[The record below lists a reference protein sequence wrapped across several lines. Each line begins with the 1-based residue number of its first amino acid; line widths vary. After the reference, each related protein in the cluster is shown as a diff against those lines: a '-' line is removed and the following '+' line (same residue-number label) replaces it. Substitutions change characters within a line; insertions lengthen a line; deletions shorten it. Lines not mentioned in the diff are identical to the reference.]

1 MDRRNK
7 ICSTMNKTD
16 VAREYRVKFGME
28 MPTLKLARIM
38 YGENKLLFSNVDHAR
53 TALRSLEGKSGCG
66 ASLKKDKGAFD
77 IKERPRNPY
86 NLPKSEEVIWEP
98 YRLNFKRIG
107 VLSDI
112 HIPYHNIDALS
123 VAIEYLKQRSIDC
136 LLLNGDALDFFG
148 LSKYCKDPKKR
159 GFAYELDT
167 WKAMFE
173 IFEKEFN
180 CPIVYKLGNHEERYE
195 HFLWQKAGE
204 LVGVDEFEIENLL
217 KARARG
223 ITVIKDKQ
231 IIKAG
236 GLNIAHGH
244 EFTGGAFAPVN
255 VARGLFLRAK
265 TSAMQGHNHQ
275 TSEHTEPDM
284 DGKIVTTW
292 STGCLCE
299 LHPQYMPINK
309 WNHGLALVEVDGEEF
324 QVHNKRIYKG
334 RIL

>member
-1 MDRRNK
+1 MQESGK
-7 ICSTMNKTD
+7 I
-16 VAREYRVKFGME
+16 AIQYRKKYGPE
-28 MPTLKLARIM
+28 MPSLKLARIM
-38 YGENKLLFSNVDHAR
+38 YAENNLLFSTLDSAR
-53 TALRSLEGKSGCG
+53 SALRRIEGKNGKESR
-66 ASLKKDKGAFD
+66 ARYKHNELFMSKD
-77 IKERPRNPY
+77 RPKNPY

-98 YRLNFKRIG
+98 FKLNYKRVG

-112 HIPYHNIDALS
+112 HIPYHNISALT
-123 VAIEYLKQRSIDC
+123 VAIDYLKACKIDC
-136 LLLNGDALDFFG
+136 LLLNGDAIDCFI
-148 LSKYCKDPKKR
+148 LSRYSKDPKKR
-159 GFAYELDT
+159 NFAFELDT

-173 IFEKEFN
+173 VFEREFN
-180 CPIVYKLGNHEERYE
+180 VPIVYKLGNHEERYE
-195 HFLWQKAGE
+195 AFLWQKAGE

-236 GLNIAHGH
+236 SLNIAHGH
-244 EFTGGAFAPVN
+244 EFTGGGFQPVN

-275 TSEHTEPDM
+275 TSEHTESDM
-284 DGKIVTTW
+284 DGKITTTW
-292 STGCLCE
+292 SVGCLSE

-309 WNHGLALVEVDGEEF
+309 WNHGCAFVEIDGEDF

-334 RIL
+334 KIL